1 MVHSDLTE
9 ALTSKI
15 ERDFIKKNTIFFDIQ
30 PYGFKNFKLWFN
42 LKIA

>member
-15 ERDFIKKNTIFFDIQ
+15 QRDFIKMNTIFFDIQ
-30 PYGFKNFKLWFN
+30 PYVFKILNFSSN
-42 LKIA
+42 